1 MSLKTTEKRAL
12 GLLIRYAVYII
23 LLLCLYLSVT
33 YVILP
38 KDWSFAENG
47 IIEWMQFAML
57 SLLFVALV
65 VYALIFARMRKIML
79 LLMSCSIL
87 ALGREMDK
95 ILDNCVH
102 VFGWQVVFFL
112 VVPLV
117 LLQLRNV
124 QELRRQIL
132 KFVTSPA
139 MAIFLMGII
148 IIIPLAQCIGDAK
161 YLRATMG
168 GEYIRAYKTLFE
180 ESMELYGYVI
190 LLCGAFETMLFS
202 RQFQKDEKVISADSK
217 P

>member
-12 GLLIRYAVYII
+12 GLLIRYAFYII

-87 ALGREMDK
+87 ALAREMDK
-95 ILDNCVH
+95 ILDNCVP

-148 IIIPLAQCIGDAK
+148 IIIPLAQCIGDAD
-161 YLRATMG
+161 YLRAAMG
-168 GEYIRAYKTLFE
+168 DDYIRKYKTLIE
-180 ESMELYGYVI
+180 ESLELYGYLI
-190 LLCGAFETMLFS
+190 LLCGAFETMLFA
-202 RQFQKDEKVISADSK
+202 RQLEKDET
-217 P
+217 